1 MKVIVAGTRTFDSA
15 RFTGLVA
22 WALTSLDWP
31 VEEIVSGAASGIDTA
46 GENWAKINR
55 VPIKHFFP
63 DWDAHGKAAGPL
75 RNEEMAKYA
84 DALILVWDGH
94 SAGSADMRDR
104 ARRHGLPVFE
114 VVVRSANK
122 MAPGE
127 RSES

>member
-15 RFTGLVA
+15 SFTGLVA
-22 WALTSLDWP
+22 WALNSVDWP
-31 VEEIVSGAASGIDTA
+31 VEEIVSGAASGIDAA
-46 GENWAKINR
+46 GENWAKLNR
-55 VPIKHFFP
+55 VPVKMFVPH
-63 DWDAHGKAAGPL
+63 WEEGRKAGPL

-104 ARRHGLPVFE
+104 ARRHGLPVLE